1 MSAQPNLPTSLPTP
15 LTHLPTNSG
24 ERSRTLTVTKYQKHG
39 YFSTSSATM
48 ANKCEHR
55 VWRREWD
62 SNPRYGFPHTR
73 FPSVRLKPL
82 GHLSGWPVL
91 KGPGDF
97 CKGGRPVSGLF
108 PQPIE

>member
-24 ERSRTLTVTKYQKHG
+24 ERSRTLTITKYQKHG

-55 VWRREWD
+55 VWRR
-62 SNPRYGFPHTR
+62 
-73 FPSVRLKPL
+73 
-82 GHLSGWPVL
+82 
-91 KGPGDF
+91 
-97 CKGGRPVSGLF
+97 GRPPHCCLYHFDLINLIINAQSRGTRLYTRRSRLLHRSCTDVFGM
-108 PQPIE
+108 